1 MKPISSKFFL
11 ISLLSIVVALAIAA
25 CAVSDAPSD
34 DASAPVV
41 EEEQTTVEPTDAPVE
56 EAAEIESEPEA
67 ESEADTASESD
78 AASEPDTASASS
90 GALVFTIVPE
100 QSEARFYID
109 EELRGNPVTVIGVS
123 SSLNGQLAIDP
134 ADPTLTQIEPITI
147 DAASFVTD
155 SDRRNGA
162 IRQFVL
168 SSDSYPT
175 ITFTPS
181 TIESLPE
188 SVAVGDTFE
197 FQVTGDLT
205 LKDETR
211 SETFDVSV
219 TVDSENQ
226 LTGLATAT
234 IIYADYGI
242 FIPDVPFVAN
252 VGDELKL
259 EFDFVAA
266 Q

>member
-11 ISLLSIVVALAIAA
+11 ISLLSIVVALALAA
-25 CAVSDAPSD
+25 CAISDAPSD
-34 DASAPVV
+34 DASAPVA
-41 EEEQTTVEPTDAPVE
+41 EEEQTAIEPTDAPDE
-56 EAAEIESEPEA
+56 EAAVTESESEA
-67 ESEADTASESD
+67 ESVSDTASESE
-78 AASEPDTASASS
+78 SASAGS
-90 GALVFTIVPE
+90 GALTFTIVPE

-109 EELRGNPVTVIGVS
+109 EELRGNPVTVMGVS
-123 SSLNGQLAIDP
+123 SSLNAQLTIDP
-134 ADPTLTQIEPITI
+134 ANPALTQIAPVTI
-147 DAASFVTD
+147 DAGSFVTD

-162 IRQFVL
+162 IRRFVL

-175 ITFTPS
+175 ITFAPS
-181 TIESLPE
+181 AIESLPG

-226 LTGLATAT
+226 LTGLASAT

-259 EFDFVAA
+259 EFDFVAL